1 MSCIT
6 SRDRISGS
14 ESLIILA
21 PCLLSTFTEQKRV
34 GLLTLSV
41 GNIMVSLSLKL
52 SASVIHR

>member
-1 MSCIT
+1 MSRIT

-21 PCLLSTFTEQKRV
+21 PCLLSTFIEQKRV